1 MKKFYFSRILSLVLL
16 FLFLSGVKPLSA
28 EGSDTDSEW
37 MFTATPYVW
46 ASGMHGTVGVKGHK
60 ARVDLSFSDILGTMD
75 AGAMLAFQGHKGKQ
89 YFFFDGMYLDTSDTD
104 AVSSSLFADVNV
116 TTTRL
121 QAAWGRRVME
131 RGASTLDLF
140 VGLRYW
146 NVKNALTLKKASI
159 PVGHYSDSESWL
171 DPLVGINYVTQ
182 LSPNLSFGLLL
193 DAGGFGIGS
202 RFTWGG
208 IVDLTWRLSEH
219 ASLEVGY
226 RYLTL
231 DYENKGF
238 VMDTYNDGIF
248 IGFTW
253 KLK

>member
-1 MKKFYFSRILSLVLL
+1 MKKFYFSHILSLVLL
-16 FLFLSGVKPLSA
+16 FLFLSGVQPLKA

-37 MFTATPYVW
+37 TFSTTSYVW
-46 ASGMHGTVGVKGHK
+46 AAGMHGTVGVKGHK
-60 ARVDLSFSDILGTMD
+60 SRVDLSFSDILGTMD
-75 AGAMLAFQGHKGKQ
+75 AGAMIAFQGHKGKQ
-89 YFFFDGMYLDTSDTD
+89 YFFFDGMYLDTSDTE

-121 QAAWGRRVME
+121 QAAWGKRVME

-140 VGLRYW
+140 AGLRYW
-146 NVKNALTLKKASI
+146 NVENVLALKTEST

-171 DPLVGINYVTQ
+171 DPLVGINYATQ
-182 LSPNLSFGLLL
+182 LSPNLSFGLIL
-193 DAGGFGIGS
+193 DVGGFGIGS

-208 IVDLTWRLSEH
+208 MADLSWRLSER

-226 RYLTL
+226 RYLSL
-231 DYENKGF
+231 DYENNGF

>member
-1 MKKFYFSRILSLVLL
+1 MLL
-16 FLFLSGVKPLSA
+16 FLFLSGIQPLSA

-60 ARVDLSFSDILGTMD
+60 RRVDLSFSDIIGTMD
-75 AGAMLAFQGHKGKQ
+75 AGAMIAFQGHKGKR
-89 YFFFDGMYLDTSDTD
+89 YFFFDGMYLDSLDTE

-121 QAAWGRRVME
+121 QAAWGTRVME
-131 RGASTLDLF
+131 RGASTIDLF
-140 VGLRYW
+140 AGIRYW
-146 NVKNALTLKKASI
+146 NVKNALKLRTSSTI
-159 PVGHYSDSESWL
+159 VEHYIDSESWL
-171 DPLVGINYVTQ
+171 DPLVGINYETQ
-182 LSPNLSFGLLL
+182 LSPNLSFGLIL

-208 IVDLTWRLSEH
+208 LVDLTWRLSEH

-231 DYENKGF
+231 DYESKGF